1 MTGVFFDW
9 SNGYIARYAE
19 GTSHKSTGDEICSL
33 DGVGWQK
40 GGRAGG
46 TAPSYRGEG
55 FDVICRC
62 GGSPRLFVRH
72 VSLTGNL
79 NIIIKT
85 NKEIITWLRI

>member
-40 GGRAGG
+40 GGRAG
-46 TAPSYRGEG
+46 APPPATGE
-55 FDVICRC
+55 RALM
-62 GGSPRLFVRH
+62 LFVDAAGRR
-72 VSLTGNL
+72 VSLSGM
-79 NIIIKT
+79 
-85 NKEIITWLRI
+85 